1 MKKIILSVIATVA
14 TTGSL
19 FAQYTPDALKFSQ
32 TNYGST
38 ARFKAMGGAQIG
50 VGGDMSSLGANP
62 AGLGLFTKSEFSLT
76 PEFNMIKGNADY
88 LNQNTKTSKNQLNLN
103 NVGVVFYSPTF
114 KPKGQDAQKGLI
126 SAVFGVGYNRNND
139 FTGNLGAN
147 GTNKVNSVGDFFAE
161 EANYFN
167 RAPNNLPKGAIQTMA
182 YDNYVIGY
190 DNSVPTNAHYYNAS
204 RNAQEVLT
212 NSNQQTQS
220 ELRSGSTSEVNVAG
234 ALNISNQVY
243 IGASIGFV
251 STRYVNTKEFTESG
265 FNVDQNSK
273 YDLSM
278 RTNQETKG
286 SGVNGRIGVIFRP
299 ISNFRVGATFQTP
312 TWLFVDDNTSL
323 VLDTRYPSGPNAGVF
338 TNTPSQYPMTY
349 RLRTPLK
356 GSLGASYVIA
366 NKAIIS
372 ADVDYTDYSSMHFSV
387 DQDDNQAVID
397 RQNASIKKD
406 YTEAVNYRIGAEY
419 KVDNS
424 FSLRAGYA
432 NNGSPIKDDKKS
444 YFATKMYSGGL
455 GYRVGDYYID
465 ATYQRVESNTDISA
479 YTLNDFSE
487 PVANIKVARNNV
499 FLTFGVRF

>member
-76 PEFNMIKGNADY
+76 HEFNMIKGNADY

-167 RAPNNLPKGAIQTMA
+167 RAPNNLQKGAIQTMA

-212 NSNQQTQS
+212 NSNPNVSLVMRTLCGYTLACCFSYRKIFSLIQ
-220 ELRSGSTSEVNVAG
+220 EVLHVRLQN
-234 ALNISNQVY
+234 
-243 IGASIGFV
+243 
-251 STRYVNTKEFTESG
+251 
-265 FNVDQNSK
+265 QNS
-273 YDLSM
+273 
-278 RTNQETKG
+278 RG
-286 SGVNGRIGVIFRP
+286 
-299 ISNFRVGATFQTP
+299 
-312 TWLFVDDNTSL
+312 
-323 VLDTRYPSGPNAGVF
+323 
-338 TNTPSQYPMTY
+338 
-349 RLRTPLK
+349 
-356 GSLGASYVIA
+356 
-366 NKAIIS
+366 
-372 ADVDYTDYSSMHFSV
+372 
-387 DQDDNQAVID
+387 
-397 RQNASIKKD
+397 
-406 YTEAVNYRIGAEY
+406 
-419 KVDNS
+419 
-424 FSLRAGYA
+424 
-432 NNGSPIKDDKKS
+432 
-444 YFATKMYSGGL
+444 
-455 GYRVGDYYID
+455 
-465 ATYQRVESNTDISA
+465 
-479 YTLNDFSE
+479 
-487 PVANIKVARNNV
+487 
-499 FLTFGVRF
+499 